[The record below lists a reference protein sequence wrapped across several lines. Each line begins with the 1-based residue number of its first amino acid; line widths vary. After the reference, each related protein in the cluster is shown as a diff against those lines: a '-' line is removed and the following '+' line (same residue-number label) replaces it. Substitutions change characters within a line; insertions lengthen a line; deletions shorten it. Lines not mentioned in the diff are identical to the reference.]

1 MTAEHCAKFAKGK
14 DGQDDEAGSDDE
26 GDCDSDDDKNCMSS
40 NDEMEVEGT

>member
-26 GDCDSDDDKNCMSS
+26 GDDDKNCMSS
-40 NDEMEVEGT
+40 DDEMEVEGI